1 MEREGFWERWGAGGG
16 DLSRTGRSQQY
27 EALLRPLDP
36 AGADGPPCREGDL
49 PDLSRHLPDLPAGA
63 APALEA
69 EVTSAAAADAA
80 RRRRWRETE
89 QEAAAAA
96 AVASVEAAAVASVEA
111 AAAAAV
117 AEAGLP
123 RDLPKATLQRKQS
136 FDRQMKFLLKAEQQQ
151 EEAPL

>member
-1 MEREGFWERWGAGGG
+1 M
-16 DLSRTGRSQQY
+16 
-27 EALLRPLDP
+27 
-36 AGADGPPCREGDL
+36 
-49 PDLSRHLPDLPAGA
+49 
-63 APALEA
+63 
-69 EVTSAAAADAA
+69 
-80 RRRRWRETE
+80 
-89 QEAAAAA
+89 
-96 AVASVEAAAVASVEA
+96 ASVEAAAVASVEA